1 MTRYIF
7 NLLLVAGCAVVCLPT
22 PVSAQSVNNAA
33 TASQN
38 TLTEVIV
45 TATKRDEKA
54 QDVPA
59 AISTL
64 GSPEIQKL
72 GIQSF
77 RDYEDLVPGL
87 SQRDEGAPGIGTV
100 ILRGL
105 NTGAEQSSNTAA
117 FYLDE
122 VPFSASGYSAFGD
135 QITPDPDL
143 LDVDRIE
150 VLKGPQGTLYGA
162 GSLGGLVRI
171 ISKKPN
177 LSDFSGTVSTDGVWL
192 DGGTTGSSVRAAVN
206 VPLITNELA
215 VRVSA
220 VYRHLPGYVDNIGT
234 GHEDVNDGTIKGARI
249 AVLARPADNLS
260 IEFVGLVQ
268 NISVNGFDYQYNIT
282 DTAKPLYGERKF
294 SDFFDPTSSSSY
306 RLASTTINYDLNAG
320 SLIATASYA
329 RFNGFR
335 DNDNTVQQGPVTG
348 LPADEGVATSTGPD
362 IKKFSSE
369 IRFVSKRI
377 GPVEYLAGFFYTD
390 EHNGIPFAIRT
401 FHRET
406 LVPLPAPL
414 NLLFGIDRHSNYV
427 EHAGFG
433 DLTYY
438 LTERLDVSG
447 GVRYSQNHEHTSD
460 YFTGF
465 FVGPPS
471 TALFDFSGRDT
482 TYLATLRW
490 RPSDTLSTYLRAASG
505 YRPGGP
511 QLNSVVPPGAQT
523 TIKPDTDWNYE
534 AGVKGSFYDGALRA
548 DVDVYHIDWKNVQ
561 LNSTCCGGFIF
572 TGNAGAATVDGLEL
586 ELQAK
591 PTKSIILGF
600 TAAYTKA
607 RITKI
612 DPSTSATIGADA
624 GNSLPLTPKYT
635 AALTADYTLP
645 LSNGLQVSVGS
656 TVRYRGAMDSSYP
669 GDMINPDVIVPKYS
683 PVDVRTSLKYARY
696 TLQFRVDNVANKI
709 GYSTIET
716 AKAFPNQPNAETIA
730 TVLPPRS
737 YILSLT
743 VDF

>member
-1 MTRYIF
+1 MAR
-7 NLLLVAGCAVVCLPT
+7 NCLCLLLAAGCAMACLPT
-22 PVSAQSVNNAA
+22 AVSAQSVAA
-33 TASQN
+33 TSNQD
-38 TLTEVIV
+38 TLTEIIV

-54 QDVPA
+54 QDVPTA
-59 AISTL
+59 MSAL
-64 GSPEIQKL
+64 GSPEIQTL

-105 NTGAEQSSNTAA
+105 NTGSEQSSNTAA
-117 FYLDE
+117 FYLDDA
-122 VPFSASGYSAFGD
+122 PFSASGYSAFGD

-171 ISKKPN
+171 ISKKPS
-177 LSDFSGTVSTDGVWL
+177 LEDFSASVNSEGVSL
-192 DGGTTGSSVRAAVN
+192 DGGASGASVRGSVS
-206 VPLITNELA
+206 VPLVPDELA
-215 VRVSA
+215 VRASA
-220 VYRHLPGYVDNIGT
+220 VYRHLPGYVDNVGT
-234 GHEDVNDGTIKGARI
+234 GHNNVNDGTIKGGRF

-268 NISVNGFDYQYNIT
+268 DISVNGFDYQYNIT
-282 DTAKPLYGERKF
+282 DTATPLYGDRKF

-306 RLASTTINYDLNAG
+306 RLASTTINYDLHAG

-329 RFNGFR
+329 TFTGFR
-335 DNDNTVQQGPVTG
+335 DNDNTSQQGPVPG
-348 LPADEGVATSTGPD
+348 LPADEGIATSTGPD

-377 GPVEYLAGFFYTD
+377 GPVEYLAGFFYTN
-390 EHNGIPFAIRT
+390 EHNGIPYAIRAYD
-401 FHRET
+401 RDT

-414 NLLFGIDRHSNYV
+414 NLLFAINRHSNYV

-438 LTERLDVSG
+438 LTERLDVTG
-447 GVRYSQNHEHTSD
+447 GVRYSQNHENASD
-460 YFTGF
+460 YFTGLLN
-465 FVGPPS
+465 GPPS
-471 TALFDFSGRDT
+471 TALYNFSGSDT

-490 RPSDTLSTYLRAASG
+490 RPTDTLSTYLRAASG

-511 QLNSVVPPGAQT
+511 QLNSVVPPGAQK
-523 TIKPDTDWNYE
+523 TISPDTDWNYE

-548 DVDVYHIDWKNVQ
+548 DFDVYHIDWKNVQ

-572 TGNAGAATVDGLEL
+572 TGNAGAAKVDGLEL
-586 ELQAK
+586 ELEARPIK
-591 PTKSIILGF
+591 NLTLGF
-600 TAAYTKA
+600 TAGYTNA
-607 RITKI
+607 RITQI
-612 DPSTSATIGADA
+612 SASTSATIGADA
-624 GNSLPLTPKYT
+624 GNALPLTPKYA
-635 AALTADYTLP
+635 AALTADYIVP
-645 LSNGLQVSVGS
+645 LSNGVQASFGG
-656 TVRYRGAMDSSYP
+656 TVRYRGIMNSSYP
-669 GDMINPDVIVPKYS
+669 GDLINPDVIVPKYL
-683 PVDVRTSLKYARY
+683 PVDIRAGLKYAKY
-696 TLQFRVDNVANKI
+696 TVQFRVENVGNSI

-716 AKAFPNQPNAETIA
+716 AKAFPYQPDAETIA